1 MNAMEMMNALRKNSI
16 TFITMKNLF
25 EIFEYHWIKTAIE
38 ISNNLRHDVKNKA
51 KFEQFYVI

>member
-1 MNAMEMMNALRKNSI
+1 MNAMEMMNALRKNSK
-16 TFITMKNLF
+16 TLITMKMLF

-51 KFEQFYVI
+51 KLE